1 MSWLSLGSDAAT
13 SVARPAS
20 TFQSATP
27 SGHTVAKATAN
38 NAVKH
43 AGQGVQAKF
52 SPKGLEL
59 AAQGA
64 DKLATAARLTA
75 QGLGEIS
82 SATAGGIGSMAQ
94 ETGDAIGG
102 AIAGV
107 QAMARGS
114 VNTVSNA
121 VSAGVEQVGDALDS
135 VTSAAALTGLVGLA
149 VLGA

>member
-1 MSWLSLGSDAAT
+1 MSWLSIGSDAAV
-13 SVARPAS
+13 SRPAG
-20 TFQSATP
+20 TFQSTPP
-27 SGHTVAKATAN
+27 SGHTVAKTATN
-38 NAVKH
+38 NALKH
-43 AGQGVQAKF
+43 TGQGVQAKF

-94 ETGDAIGG
+94 ETGDAIGSV
-102 AIAGV
+102 IAGV
-107 QAMARGS
+107 QSAARGS

-121 VSAGVEQVGDALDS
+121 VSAGVEQVSDALDS

-149 VLGA
+149 IVGA

>member
-1 MSWLSLGSDAAT
+1 MSWLSIGGDAAAGA
-13 SVARPAS
+13 VRPAG
-20 TFQSATP
+20 TFQSAPP
-27 SGHTVAKATAN
+27 SGNTAAKTTAN
-38 NAVKH
+38 NAAKH

-94 ETGDAIGG
+94 ETGDAIGS
-102 AIAGV
+102 AIA
-107 QAMARGS
+107 
-114 VNTVSNA
+114 
-121 VSAGVEQVGDALDS
+121 
-135 VTSAAALTGLVGLA
+135 
-149 VLGA
+149 